1 MWRALFHQT
10 MNKTIITM
18 LLVLITLAGQAKEK
32 SQVWDNPTTEY
43 GNAYGDGATSLS
55 LDITK
60 VELKDTETVVYI
72 TARQISFPG
81 RGNWFRFAGDT
92 YLKAGDR
99 RYALTK
105 ADGIELDTETYTG
118 KDCKRDMA
126 FHFQPLPLGT
136 RSFDFIEGDGDRA
149 FQFRGVKPVEE
160 RWKQLFPSYWRD
172 PQTGDWKIA
181 FFDDCAIYDCR
192 FWTYRQRDVN
202 PKTGEAE
209 LLLTN
214 GADELK
220 VTVGKNKKGTRT
232 MEIGGRKAV
241 LAMMN
246 SRYVPDYPTKDTRTS
261 FADTGYREDTVTV
274 VGWLKDMPEE
284 LKRGN
289 TFEFTVQNF
298 FTDDEESVYADMDSL
313 GRFTAKIPVL
323 NSSEFYCDWGRSYIN
338 TILEAGKTYF
348 MLCDYKEGRRYFM
361 GDDCRLQNE
370 LAKSVYDW
378 RGGAMFQ
385 GNQML
390 DELRSE
396 ERVTPERLDR
406 YVASVDS
413 LLKSYNADVDA
424 HSQAQPTLST
434 RFNLIVKGLMLWNQA
449 RELGQA
455 RFMTKDFQLSAS
467 ARSYA
472 HDTFWTKL
480 DGSFPYTLYRDL
492 RTFVRDYL
500 DDAER
505 GRNSTFTV
513 SYLDL
518 VDEIASND
526 EELAL
531 LNRWKDW
538 LTDAQAKVM
547 AAPTD
552 EEKQKIAEELNE
564 KNADLIKSAE
574 KILNTPKASKL
585 VRGHLLNLRLKDGRK
600 TLDSLHTSP
609 FIKDIYLSK
618 MVYDEIDHSRT
629 ALSPAIIDTLRAM
642 TANPLAIAQIE
653 KLNDRYLA
661 IENREFDKL
670 VLKSSDNLADLSEG
684 EALLK
689 KIIEPYKGKF
699 VLLDIWGTWCGPCK
713 EALSH
718 STEEYARLKDF
729 DIEFL
734 YLANSSPQTSWEN
747 VIKEYN
753 VSGPNVAHYNLPTEQ
768 QSAIERHLDVHSW
781 PTYKLFDRNG
791 NLLDLKVDARD
802 LENLARL
809 LEQMK

>member
-1 MWRALFHQT
+1 MMNMKSTMMAL
-10 MNKTIITM
+10 
-18 LLVLITLAGQAKEK
+18 LLALVATTGWAKEK
-32 SQVWDNPTTEY
+32 TIVWEQPTTEY

-72 TARQISFPG
+72 TARQISFPE
-81 RGNWFRFAGDT
+81 RGNWFRFASDT
-92 YLKAGDR
+92 YLKVGSS
-99 RYALTK
+99 RYAITK
-105 ADGIELDTETYTG
+105 ADGIELDKESYTG

-126 FHFQPLPLGT
+126 FHFQPLPKGT
-136 RSFDFIEGDGDRA
+136 RSFDFIEGDGERA

-192 FWTYRQRDVN
+192 FWTYRQRNVN
-202 PKTGEAE
+202 PKTGEGE
-209 LLLTN
+209 LLMTSGN
-214 GADELK
+214 DELK
-220 VTVGKNKKGTRT
+220 VMVGKNKKGTRT
-232 MEIGGRKAV
+232 IEIGGRKAV

-284 LKRGN
+284 LKRQK
-289 TFEFTVQNF
+289 TFEFSVQNF
-298 FTDDEESVYADMDSL
+298 FTDDEESVYADLDSL

-370 LAKSVYDW
+370 LAKSIYDW

-385 GNQML
+385 GNQMSN
-390 DELRSE
+390 ELRTE
-396 ERVTPERLDR
+396 ERITPERLDR

-413 LLKSYNADVDA
+413 LLKSFDADVDA
-424 HSQAQPTLST
+424 HCQAQPTLST
-434 RFNLIVKGLMLWNQA
+434 RFNLSVKGLMLWNQA
-449 RELGQA
+449 RDLGQA
-455 RFMTKDFQLSAS
+455 RFMLQNFQLPANAS
-467 ARSYA
+467 RYA
-472 HDTFWTKL
+472 YDTFWTKL
-480 DGSFPYTLYRDL
+480 DGSFPFTLYRDV

-505 GRNSTFTV
+505 GRNATFSV
-513 SYLDL
+513 SYMDHL
-518 VDEIASND
+518 DEIASND
-526 EELAL
+526 EERAL
-531 LNRWKDW
+531 LKRWKDW
-538 LTDAQAKVM
+538 GNDAMAKVM
-547 AAPTD
+547 AAPTN
-552 EEKQKIAEELNE
+552 EEKQKIAEKLNE
-564 KNADLIKSAE
+564 ENADLIKSAE
-574 KILNTPKASKL
+574 KILNAPRASKL
-585 VRGHLLNLRLKDGRK
+585 IRGHLLTLRLKDGRQM
-600 TLDSLHTSP
+600 LDSLNASP

-618 MVYDEIDHSRT
+618 MVYDEIDNSRM
-629 ALSPAIIDTLRAM
+629 ALSPAIIDTLKDM
-642 TANPLAIAQIE
+642 TANPIAIAQIE

-718 STEEYARLKDF
+718 STEEYARLKDY

-734 YLANSSPQTSWEN
+734 YLANQSPQTSWEN

-753 VSGPNVAHYNLPTEQ
+753 VSGPNVAHYNLPVEQ
-768 QSAIERHLDVHSW
+768 QAAIERHLNVHSW

-791 NLLDLKVDARD
+791 NLLDLNVDPRD
-802 LENLARL
+802 LENLAML
-809 LEQMK
+809 LERMK